1 MFIWSGMGGMI
12 MKKEKEVVTEN
23 PMELS
28 SEQLQNL
35 CKKAIALI
43 NQARNTAVR
52 EINLVQLLTYYTL
65 GEWIVEVQQ
74 GGTGRAKYG
83 KKVLETLSNVLNKE
97 FGKGYS
103 VSTLTNIR
111 KFYEIYKE
119 RISEPLVT
127 KFLAKNSQPLVTNF
141 ADDVPFRL
149 SWTHY
154 LILMRIQ
161 NEEER
166 NFYELMA
173 VQENWGI
180 RELSRQYGSS
190 LYERLLIGKDK
201 QQIMK
206 LSKKGRL
213 IEKPSD
219 IVKDPYVLEFLG
231 IPEQTEFSE
240 TDLESKLIDHLQEF
254 LLELGTGFTFVARQ
268 KRFTFEEDH
277 FRVDL
282 VFYNRLLQCFVLFD
296 LKTEKLKHQDLG
308 QMQMYVNYYDRFE
321 KKDFENPTIGI
332 LLCPQKND
340 AVVELTLPE
349 NSNIFASQ
357 YQLYLPD
364 KKLLQAKL
372 QEWLEEE
379 TGVK

>member
-1 MFIWSGMGGMI
+1 MEHEMEN
-12 MKKEKEVVTEN
+12 KKIIPANTEDSV
-23 PMELS
+23 PELKI
-28 SEQLQNL
+28 L
-35 CKKAIALI
+35 CQKAVDLI
-43 NQARNTAVR
+43 DRARNTAIR
-52 EINLVQLLTYYTL
+52 EVNLVQLLTYYTL
-65 GEWIVEVQQ
+65 GKWIVEVQQ
-74 GGTGRAKYG
+74 GGSGRAKYG
-83 KKVLETLSNVLNKE
+83 KRVLETLSDALNHA

-111 KFYEIYKE
+111 KFYEIYKN
-119 RISEPLVT
+119 RISAPMVTDFSEP
-127 KFLAKNSQPLVTNF
+127 NSQPLVTKFGN
-141 ADDVPFRL
+141 DVPFRL

-161 NEEER
+161 NEDER
-166 NFYELMA
+166 VFYEQLA
-173 VQENWGI
+173 IQENWGK

-190 LYERLLIGKDK
+190 LYERMLIGKDK
-201 QQIMK
+201 QQILR

-213 IEKPSD
+213 AEKPAD
-219 IVKDPYVLEFLG
+219 LVKDPYILEFLG
-231 IPEQTEFSE
+231 IPEQTDFSE
-240 TDLESKLIDHLQEF
+240 TELESRLIDHLQEF
-254 LLELGTGFTFVARQ
+254 LLELGTGFAFVARQ

-308 QMQMYVNYYDRFE
+308 QMQMYVNYYDRYE
-321 KKDFENPTIGI
+321 KTDFENPTIGI

-364 KKLLQAKL
+364 KKLLQKKL
-372 QEWLEEE
+372 QEWIEEE
-379 TGVK
+379 TGGEDD

>member
-1 MFIWSGMGGMI
+1 MERDM
-12 MKKEKEVVTEN
+12 EN
-23 PMELS
+23 KNILPANPEDSVPELKI
-28 SEQLQNL
+28 L
-35 CKKAIALI
+35 CQKAVDLI
-43 NQARNTAVR
+43 DRARNTAIR
-52 EINLVQLLTYYTL
+52 EVNLVQLLTYYTL
-65 GEWIVEVQQ
+65 GKWIVEVQQ
-74 GGTGRAKYG
+74 GGSGRAKYG
-83 KKVLETLSNVLNKE
+83 KRVLETLSDALNHV

-111 KFYEIYKE
+111 KFYEIYKN
-119 RISEPLVT
+119 RISAPMVTDFAEP
-127 KFLAKNSQPLVTNF
+127 NSQPLVTKFGN
-141 ADDVPFRL
+141 DVPFRL

-161 NEEER
+161 NEDER
-166 NFYELMA
+166 DFYERLA
-173 VQENWGI
+173 IQENWSK

-190 LYERLLIGKDK
+190 LYERMLIGKDK
-201 QQIMK
+201 QQILR

-213 IEKPSD
+213 AEKPAD
-219 IVKDPYVLEFLG
+219 LVKDPYILEFLG
-231 IPEQTEFSE
+231 IPEQTDFSE
-240 TDLESKLIDHLQEF
+240 TELESRLIDHLQEF
-254 LLELGTGFTFVARQ
+254 LLELGTGFAFVARQ

-308 QMQMYVNYYDRFE
+308 QMQMYVNYYDRYE
-321 KKDFENPTIGI
+321 KTDFENPTIGI

-364 KKLLQAKL
+364 KKLLQKKL
-372 QEWLEEE
+372 QEWIEEE
-379 TGVK
+379 TGGEDD

>member
-1 MFIWSGMGGMI
+1 MERDM
-12 MKKEKEVVTEN
+12 EN
-23 PMELS
+23 KNILPANPEDSVPELK
-28 SEQLQNL
+28 LL
-35 CKKAIALI
+35 CQKAVDLI
-43 NQARNTAVR
+43 DRARNTAIR
-52 EINLVQLLTYYTL
+52 EVNLVQLLTYYTL
-65 GEWIVEVQQ
+65 GKWIVEVQQ
-74 GGTGRAKYG
+74 GGSGRAKYG
-83 KKVLETLSNVLNKE
+83 KRVLETLSDALNHA

-111 KFYEIYKE
+111 KFYEIYKN
-119 RISEPLVT
+119 RISAPMVTDFSEP
-127 KFLAKNSQPLVTNF
+127 NSQPLVTKFGN
-141 ADDVPFRL
+141 DVPFRL

-161 NEEER
+161 NEDER
-166 NFYELMA
+166 DFYEQLA
-173 VQENWGI
+173 IQENWGK

-190 LYERLLIGKDK
+190 LYERMLIGKDK
-201 QQIMK
+201 QQILR

-213 IEKPSD
+213 AEKPAD
-219 IVKDPYVLEFLG
+219 LVKDPYILEFLG
-231 IPEQTEFSE
+231 IPEQTDFSE
-240 TDLESKLIDHLQEF
+240 TELESRLIDHLQEF
-254 LLELGTGFTFVARQ
+254 LLELGTGFAFVARQ

-308 QMQMYVNYYDRFE
+308 QMQMYVNYYDRYE
-321 KKDFENPTIGI
+321 KTDFENPTIGI

-364 KKLLQAKL
+364 KKLLQKKL
-372 QEWLEEE
+372 QEWIEEE
-379 TGVK
+379 TGGEDD

>member
-1 MFIWSGMGGMI
+1 MERDM
-12 MKKEKEVVTEN
+12 EN
-23 PMELS
+23 KNILPANPEDSVPELKI
-28 SEQLQNL
+28 L
-35 CKKAIALI
+35 CQKAVDLI
-43 NQARNTAVR
+43 DRARNTAIR
-52 EINLVQLLTYYTL
+52 EVNLVQLLTYYTL
-65 GEWIVEVQQ
+65 GKWIVEVQQ
-74 GGTGRAKYG
+74 GGSGRAKYG
-83 KKVLETLSNVLNKE
+83 KRVLETLSDALNHA

-111 KFYEIYKE
+111 KFYEIYKN
-119 RISEPLVT
+119 RISAPMVT
-127 KFLAKNSQPLVTNF
+127 DFAEQNSQPLVTKFGN
-141 ADDVPFRL
+141 DVPFRL

-166 NFYELMA
+166 DFYERLA
-173 VQENWGI
+173 IQENWGK

-190 LYERLLIGKDK
+190 LYERMLIGKDK
-201 QQIMK
+201 QQILR

-213 IEKPSD
+213 AEKPAD
-219 IVKDPYVLEFLG
+219 LVKDPYILEFLG
-231 IPEQTEFSE
+231 IPEQTDFSE
-240 TDLESKLIDHLQEF
+240 TELESRLIDHLQEF
-254 LLELGTGFTFVARQ
+254 LLELGTGFAFVARQ

-308 QMQMYVNYYDRFE
+308 QMQMYVNYYDRYE
-321 KKDFENPTIGI
+321 KTDFENPTIGI

-364 KKLLQAKL
+364 KKLLQKKL
-372 QEWLEEE
+372 QEWIEEE
-379 TGVK
+379 TGGEDD

>member
-1 MFIWSGMGGMI
+1 MERDM
-12 MKKEKEVVTEN
+12 EN
-23 PMELS
+23 KNILPANPEDSVPELK
-28 SEQLQNL
+28 LL
-35 CKKAIALI
+35 CQKAVDLI
-43 NQARNTAVR
+43 DRARNTAIR
-52 EINLVQLLTYYTL
+52 EVNLVQLLTYYTL
-65 GEWIVEVQQ
+65 GKWIVEVQQ
-74 GGTGRAKYG
+74 GGSGRAKYG
-83 KKVLETLSNVLNKE
+83 KRVLETLSDALNHV

-111 KFYEIYKE
+111 KFYEIYKN
-119 RISEPLVT
+119 RISAPMVTDFSEPNPQPLVT
-127 KFLAKNSQPLVTNF
+127 KFGN
-141 ADDVPFRL
+141 DVPFRL

-161 NEEER
+161 NEDER
-166 NFYELMA
+166 DFYERLA
-173 VQENWGI
+173 IQENWGK

-190 LYERLLIGKDK
+190 LYERMLIGKDK
-201 QQIMK
+201 QQILR

-213 IEKPSD
+213 AEKPAD
-219 IVKDPYVLEFLG
+219 LVKDPYILEFLG
-231 IPEQTEFSE
+231 IPEQTDFSE
-240 TDLESKLIDHLQEF
+240 TELESRLIDHLQEF
-254 LLELGTGFTFVARQ
+254 LLELGTGFAFVARQ

-308 QMQMYVNYYDRFE
+308 QMQMYVNYYDRYE
-321 KKDFENPTIGI
+321 KTDFENPTIGI

-364 KKLLQAKL
+364 KKLLQKKL
-372 QEWLEEE
+372 QEWIEEE
-379 TGVK
+379 TGGEDD

>member
-1 MFIWSGMGGMI
+1 MERDM
-12 MKKEKEVVTEN
+12 EN
-23 PMELS
+23 KNILPANPEDSVPELK
-28 SEQLQNL
+28 LL
-35 CKKAIALI
+35 CQKAVDLI
-43 NQARNTAVR
+43 DRARNTAIR
-52 EINLVQLLTYYTL
+52 EVNLVQLLTYYTL
-65 GEWIVEVQQ
+65 GKWIVEVQQ
-74 GGTGRAKYG
+74 GGSGRAKYG
-83 KKVLETLSNVLNKE
+83 KRVLETLSDALNHA

-111 KFYEIYKE
+111 KFYEIYKN
-119 RISEPLVT
+119 RISAPMVTDFSEP
-127 KFLAKNSQPLVTNF
+127 NSQPLVTKFGN
-141 ADDVPFRL
+141 DVPFRL

-161 NEEER
+161 NEDER
-166 NFYELMA
+166 VFYEQLA
-173 VQENWGI
+173 IQENWGK

-190 LYERLLIGKDK
+190 LYERMLIGKDK
-201 QQIMK
+201 QQILR

-213 IEKPSD
+213 AEKPAD
-219 IVKDPYVLEFLG
+219 LVKDPYILEFLG
-231 IPEQTEFSE
+231 IPEQTDFSE
-240 TDLESKLIDHLQEF
+240 TELESRLIDHLQEF
-254 LLELGTGFTFVARQ
+254 LLELGTGFAFVARQ

-308 QMQMYVNYYDRFE
+308 QMQMYVNYYDRYE
-321 KKDFENPTIGI
+321 KADFENPTIGI

-364 KKLLQAKL
+364 KKLLQKKL
-372 QEWLEEE
+372 QEWIEEE
-379 TGVK
+379 TGGEDD

>member
-1 MFIWSGMGGMI
+1 MERDM
-12 MKKEKEVVTEN
+12 EN
-23 PMELS
+23 KNILPANPEDSVPELKI
-28 SEQLQNL
+28 L
-35 CKKAIALI
+35 CQKAVDLI
-43 NQARNTAVR
+43 DRARNTAIR
-52 EINLVQLLTYYTL
+52 EVNLVQLLTYYTL
-65 GEWIVEVQQ
+65 GKWIVEVQQ
-74 GGTGRAKYG
+74 GGSGRAKYG
-83 KKVLETLSNVLNKE
+83 KRVLETLSDALNHV

-111 KFYEIYKE
+111 KFYEIYKN
-119 RISEPLVT
+119 RISAPLVTDFSEPNPQPLVT
-127 KFLAKNSQPLVTNF
+127 KFGN
-141 ADDVPFRL
+141 DVPFRL

-161 NEEER
+161 NEDER
-166 NFYELMA
+166 DFYEQLA
-173 VQENWGI
+173 IQENWGK

-190 LYERLLIGKDK
+190 LYERMLIGKGK
-201 QQIMK
+201 QQILR

-213 IEKPSD
+213 AEKPAD
-219 IVKDPYVLEFLG
+219 LVKDPYILEFLG
-231 IPEQTEFSE
+231 IPEQTDFSE
-240 TDLESKLIDHLQEF
+240 TELESRLIDHLQKF
-254 LLELGTGFTFVARQ
+254 LLELGTGFAFVARQ

-308 QMQMYVNYYDRFE
+308 QMQMYVNYYDRYE
-321 KKDFENPTIGI
+321 KTDFENPTIGI

-364 KKLLQAKL
+364 KKLLQKKL
-372 QEWLEEE
+372 QEWIEEE
-379 TGVK
+379 TGGEDD

>member
-1 MFIWSGMGGMI
+1 MERDM
-12 MKKEKEVVTEN
+12 EN
-23 PMELS
+23 KNILPANPEDSVPELKI
-28 SEQLQNL
+28 L
-35 CKKAIALI
+35 CQKAVDLI
-43 NQARNTAVR
+43 DRARNTAIR
-52 EINLVQLLTYYTL
+52 EVNLVQLLTYYTL
-65 GEWIVEVQQ
+65 GKWIVEVQQ
-74 GGTGRAKYG
+74 GGSGRARYG
-83 KKVLETLSNVLNKE
+83 KRVLETLSDALNHVY
-97 FGKGYS
+97 GKGYS

-111 KFYEIYKE
+111 KFYEIYKN
-119 RISEPLVT
+119 RISAPMVTDFSEP
-127 KFLAKNSQPLVTNF
+127 NSQPLVTKFGN
-141 ADDVPFRL
+141 DVPFRL

-166 NFYELMA
+166 DFYEQLA
-173 VQENWGI
+173 IQENRGK

-190 LYERLLIGKDK
+190 LYERMLIGKDK
-201 QQIMK
+201 QQILR

-213 IEKPSD
+213 AEKPAD
-219 IVKDPYVLEFLG
+219 LVKDPYILEFLG
-231 IPEQTEFSE
+231 IPEQTDFSE
-240 TDLESKLIDHLQEF
+240 TELESRLIDHLQEF
-254 LLELGTGFTFVARQ
+254 LLELGTGFAFVARQ

-308 QMQMYVNYYDRFE
+308 QMQMYVNYYDRYE
-321 KKDFENPTIGI
+321 KTDFENPTIGI

-364 KKLLQAKL
+364 KKLLQKKL
-372 QEWLEEE
+372 QEWIEEE
-379 TGVK
+379 TGGEDD

>member
-1 MFIWSGMGGMI
+1 MERDM
-12 MKKEKEVVTEN
+12 EN
-23 PMELS
+23 KNILPANPEDSVPELKI
-28 SEQLQNL
+28 L
-35 CKKAIALI
+35 CQKAVDLI
-43 NQARNTAVR
+43 DRARNTAIR
-52 EINLVQLLTYYTL
+52 EVNLVQLLTYYTL
-65 GEWIVEVQQ
+65 GKWIVEVQQ
-74 GGTGRAKYG
+74 GGSGRARYG
-83 KKVLETLSNVLNKE
+83 KRVLETLSDALNHV

-111 KFYEIYKE
+111 KFYEIYKN
-119 RISEPLVT
+119 RISAPLVTDFSEPNPQPLVT
-127 KFLAKNSQPLVTNF
+127 KFGN
-141 ADDVPFRL
+141 DVPFRL

-161 NEEER
+161 NEDER
-166 NFYELMA
+166 DFYEQLA
-173 VQENWGI
+173 IQENWGK

-190 LYERLLIGKDK
+190 LYERMLIGKGK
-201 QQIMK
+201 QQILR

-213 IEKPSD
+213 AEKPAD
-219 IVKDPYVLEFLG
+219 LVKDPYILEFLG
-231 IPEQTEFSE
+231 IPEQTDFSE
-240 TDLESKLIDHLQEF
+240 TELESRLIDHLQKF
-254 LLELGTGFTFVARQ
+254 LLELGTGFAFVARQ

-308 QMQMYVNYYDRFE
+308 QMQMYVNYYDRYE
-321 KKDFENPTIGI
+321 KTDFENPTIGI

-364 KKLLQAKL
+364 KKLLQKKL
-372 QEWLEEE
+372 QEWIEEE
-379 TGVK
+379 TGGEDD

>member
-1 MFIWSGMGGMI
+1 MERDM
-12 MKKEKEVVTEN
+12 EN
-23 PMELS
+23 KNILPANPEDSVPELKI
-28 SEQLQNL
+28 L
-35 CKKAIALI
+35 CQKAVDLI
-43 NQARNTAVR
+43 DRARNTAIR
-52 EINLVQLLTYYTL
+52 EVNLVQLLTYYTL
-65 GEWIVEVQQ
+65 GKWIVEVQQ
-74 GGTGRAKYG
+74 GGSGRAKYG
-83 KKVLETLSNVLNKE
+83 KRVLETLSDALNHA

-111 KFYEIYKE
+111 KFYEIYKN
-119 RISEPLVT
+119 RISAPLVTDFAEPNPQPLVT
-127 KFLAKNSQPLVTNF
+127 KFGN
-141 ADDVPFRL
+141 DVPFRL

-161 NEEER
+161 NEDER
-166 NFYELMA
+166 DFYEQLA
-173 VQENWGI
+173 IQENWGK

-190 LYERLLIGKDK
+190 LYERMLIGKDK
-201 QQIMK
+201 QQILR
-206 LSKKGRL
+206 LSKKGQL
-213 IEKPSD
+213 AEKPAD
-219 IVKDPYVLEFLG
+219 LVKDPYILEFLG
-231 IPEQTEFSE
+231 IPEQTDFSE
-240 TDLESKLIDHLQEF
+240 TELESRLIDHLQEF
-254 LLELGTGFTFVARQ
+254 LLELGTGFAFVARQ

-308 QMQMYVNYYDRFE
+308 QMQMYVNYYDRYE
-321 KKDFENPTIGI
+321 KTDFENPTIGI

-364 KKLLQAKL
+364 KKLLQKKL
-372 QEWLEEE
+372 QEWIEEE
-379 TGVK
+379 TGGEDD

>member
-1 MFIWSGMGGMI
+1 MERDM
-12 MKKEKEVVTEN
+12 EN
-23 PMELS
+23 KNILPANPEDSVPELKI
-28 SEQLQNL
+28 L
-35 CKKAIALI
+35 CQKAVDLI
-43 NQARNTAVR
+43 DRARNTAIR
-52 EINLVQLLTYYTL
+52 EVNLVQLLTYYTL
-65 GEWIVEVQQ
+65 GKWIVEVQQ
-74 GGTGRAKYG
+74 GGSGRAKYG
-83 KKVLETLSNVLNKE
+83 KRVLETLSDALNHV

-111 KFYEIYKE
+111 KFYEIYKN
-119 RISEPLVT
+119 RIPAPMVTDFAEP
-127 KFLAKNSQPLVTNF
+127 NSQPLVTKFGN
-141 ADDVPFRL
+141 DVPFRL

-161 NEEER
+161 NEDER
-166 NFYELMA
+166 DFYEQLA
-173 VQENWGI
+173 IQENWGK

-190 LYERLLIGKDK
+190 LYERMLIGKDK
-201 QQIMK
+201 QQILR

-213 IEKPSD
+213 AEKPAD
-219 IVKDPYVLEFLG
+219 LVKDPYILEFLG
-231 IPEQTEFSE
+231 IPEQTDFSE
-240 TDLESKLIDHLQEF
+240 TELESRLIDHLQEF
-254 LLELGTGFTFVARQ
+254 LLELGTGFAFVARQ

-308 QMQMYVNYYDRFE
+308 QMQMYVNYYDRYE
-321 KKDFENPTIGI
+321 KTDFENPTIGI

-364 KKLLQAKL
+364 KKLLQKKL
-372 QEWLEEE
+372 QEWIEEE
-379 TGVK
+379 TGGEDD

>member
-1 MFIWSGMGGMI
+1 MERDM
-12 MKKEKEVVTEN
+12 EN
-23 PMELS
+23 KNILPANPEDSVPELKI
-28 SEQLQNL
+28 L
-35 CKKAIALI
+35 CQKAVDLI
-43 NQARNTAVR
+43 DRARNTAIR
-52 EINLVQLLTYYTL
+52 EVNLVQLLTYYTL
-65 GEWIVEVQQ
+65 GKWIVEVQQ
-74 GGTGRAKYG
+74 GGSGRAKYG
-83 KKVLETLSNVLNKE
+83 KRVLETLSDALNHA

-111 KFYEIYKE
+111 KFYEIYKN
-119 RISEPLVT
+119 RISAPMVTDFAEP
-127 KFLAKNSQPLVTNF
+127 NSQPLVTKFGN
-141 ADDVPFRL
+141 DVPFRL

-166 NFYELMA
+166 DFYEQLA
-173 VQENWGI
+173 IQENWGK

-190 LYERLLIGKDK
+190 LYERMLIGKDK
-201 QQIMK
+201 QQILR

-213 IEKPSD
+213 AEKPAD
-219 IVKDPYVLEFLG
+219 LVKDPYILEFLG
-231 IPEQTEFSE
+231 IPEQTDFSE
-240 TDLESKLIDHLQEF
+240 TELESRLIDHLQEF
-254 LLELGTGFTFVARQ
+254 LLELGTGFAFVARQ

-308 QMQMYVNYYDRFE
+308 QMQMYVNYYDRYE
-321 KKDFENPTIGI
+321 KTDFENPTIGI

-364 KKLLQAKL
+364 KKLLQKKL
-372 QEWLEEE
+372 QEWIEEE
-379 TGVK
+379 TGGEDD

>member
-1 MFIWSGMGGMI
+1 MEREM
-12 MKKEKEVVTEN
+12 EN
-23 PMELS
+23 KNILPANPEDSVPELK
-28 SEQLQNL
+28 LL
-35 CKKAIALI
+35 CQKAVDLI
-43 NQARNTAVR
+43 DRARNTAIR
-52 EINLVQLLTYYTL
+52 EVNLVQLLTYYTL
-65 GEWIVEVQQ
+65 GKWIVEVQQ
-74 GGTGRAKYG
+74 GGSGRAKYG
-83 KKVLETLSNVLNKE
+83 KRVLETLSDALNHA

-111 KFYEIYKE
+111 KFYEIYKN
-119 RISEPLVT
+119 RISAPMVTDFSEP
-127 KFLAKNSQPLVTNF
+127 NSQPLVTKFGN
-141 ADDVPFRL
+141 DVPFRL

-161 NEEER
+161 NEDER
-166 NFYELMA
+166 DFYEQLA
-173 VQENWGI
+173 IQENWGK

-190 LYERLLIGKDK
+190 LYERMLIGKDK
-201 QQIMK
+201 QQILR

-213 IEKPSD
+213 AEKPAD
-219 IVKDPYVLEFLG
+219 LVKDPYILEFLG
-231 IPEQTEFSE
+231 IPEQTDFSE
-240 TDLESKLIDHLQEF
+240 TELESRLIDHLQEF
-254 LLELGTGFTFVARQ
+254 LLELGTGFAFVARQ

-308 QMQMYVNYYDRFE
+308 QMQMYVNYYDRYE
-321 KKDFENPTIGI
+321 KADFENPTIGI

-364 KKLLQAKL
+364 KKLLQKKL
-372 QEWLEEE
+372 QEWIEEE
-379 TGVK
+379 TGGEDD

>member
-1 MFIWSGMGGMI
+1 MERDM
-12 MKKEKEVVTEN
+12 EN
-23 PMELS
+23 KNILPANPEDSVPELK
-28 SEQLQNL
+28 LL
-35 CKKAIALI
+35 CQKAVDLI
-43 NQARNTAVR
+43 DRARNTAIR
-52 EINLVQLLTYYTL
+52 EVNLVQLLTYYTL
-65 GEWIVEVQQ
+65 GKWIVEVQQ
-74 GGTGRAKYG
+74 GGSGRAKYG
-83 KKVLETLSNVLNKE
+83 KRVLETLSDALNHA

-111 KFYEIYKE
+111 KFYEIYKN
-119 RISEPLVT
+119 RISAPMVTDFSEP
-127 KFLAKNSQPLVTNF
+127 NSQPLVTKFGN
-141 ADDVPFRL
+141 DVPFRL

-161 NEEER
+161 NEDER
-166 NFYELMA
+166 IFYEQLA
-173 VQENWGI
+173 IQENWGK

-190 LYERLLIGKDK
+190 LYERMLIGKDK
-201 QQIMK
+201 QQILR

-213 IEKPSD
+213 AEKPAD
-219 IVKDPYVLEFLG
+219 LVKDPYILEFLG
-231 IPEQTEFSE
+231 IPEQTDFSE
-240 TDLESKLIDHLQEF
+240 TELESRLIDHLQEF
-254 LLELGTGFTFVARQ
+254 LLELGTGFAFVARQ

-308 QMQMYVNYYDRFE
+308 QMQMYVNYYDRYE
-321 KKDFENPTIGI
+321 KTDFENPTIGI

-364 KKLLQAKL
+364 KKLLQKKL
-372 QEWLEEE
+372 QEWIEEE
-379 TGVK
+379 TGGEDD